1 MGYGYWKP
9 YVPVAKRRARAAVQ
23 IQKAINN
30 GGPYDPII
38 VTTRSIAHTFWGKA
52 WCKNLEAYSDYQNRL
67 PRARS
72 YVRNGSVID
81 LQVLP
86 GKVLAQVVGTWHYQ
100 VEIHITSLPEDQ
112 WKALVKDCT
121 GSIASLVE
129 LLQGHFSDA
138 VMQRICSPGKGL
150 FPTPKEIRF
159 TCSCP
164 DWADMCKHVGAALY
178 GVGARLDSDPKLL
191 FTLRQVDPNDLLTA
205 HTSAVTTAKKAPRQS
220 RVLSEEAL
228 SDVFGLD
235 MGAQDAPQLDT
246 VPKKMASTKKNV
258 RNVKTDTSSSKKAA
272 EKKAAEKKAAEKKAA
287 EKKAAVKKSAVKK
300 ATVKKSAVKKS
311 VARKMTVKK
320 AS

>member
-52 WCKNLEAYSDYQNRL
+52 WCKNLETYSDYQNRL

-86 GKVLAQVVGTWHYQ
+86 GKVLAQVVGTRHYQ
-100 VEIHITSLPEDQ
+100 VEIHITPLLDDQ

-129 LLQGHFSDA
+129 LLQGHFSEA

-191 FTLRQVDPNDLLTA
+191 FTLRQVDANDLLTA
-205 HTSAVTTAKKAPRQS
+205 QTTAVTTAKKAPRQS
-220 RVLSEEAL
+220 RVLSEDAL

-235 MGAQDAPQLDT
+235 MGAQDAPQIDT
-246 VPKKMASTKKNV
+246 VLQDEVAAKN
-258 RNVKTDTSSSKKAA
+258 NVHSLKADKPLSKKATI
-272 EKKAAEKKAAEKKAA
+272 KKVAVKKSSV
-287 EKKAAVKKSAVKK
+287 KKAAVKN

-311 VARKMTVKK
+311 AMKKSVAKK
-320 AS
+320 